1 MRKRSRK
8 SVIAGIL
15 LTLIMGLAVT
25 GCENGQGNSGGSTGD
40 NTSAT
45 TKDTEK
51 DENESETEDLK
62 VVRIGCPG
70 GDGVYSMELANVAY
84 TEGYLEE
91 ELNAVGYTAEISGLG
106 AGAQVNEAIA
116 AGILDIGFYGDL
128 PAITGKS
135 NGLDTTV
142 IAELNANQQF
152 GVLAVNQD
160 IKEAKDLEGMRVI
173 VSQGTTAQY
182 AWEKY
187 AEAKEID
194 TSKVEIINVVS
205 DANSLLQAGEA
216 DAYITGL
223 YVIDM
228 LANLGVGTIVDDTTS
243 VPDATSQYFVVAT
256 NSFIS
261 ENPDAGTAIIK
272 ALIRAQEK
280 VKEDPQSI
288 LDASASENLS
298 AEVYA
303 AYYGFDDSYSFLSPE
318 LTEENINRLKAT
330 SEFMLANKLI
340 QDAVDIDSFVDTS
353 YYEKAVAE

>member
-1 MRKRSRK
+1 MKNSK
-8 SVIAGIL
+8 KISAL
-15 LTLIMGLAVT
+15 LLGTALVLGGLTACADTESGSLESNVT
-25 GCENGQGNSGGSTGD
+25 D
-40 NTSAT
+40 NASAT
-45 TKDTEK
+45 VNISSEDGDEK
-51 DENESETEDLK
+51 TGAEDLK

-70 GDGVYSMELANVAY
+70 ADGAYSMELANVAY
-84 TEGYLEE
+84 AEGYLEE

-106 AGAQVNEAIA
+106 TGAQVNEAIA
-116 AGILDIGFYGDL
+116 GDIIDVACYGDL

-135 NGLDTTV
+135 NGLDTTI

-152 GVLAVNQD
+152 GVLAVNPD

-187 AEAKEID
+187 AEEKGID
-194 TSKVEIINVVS
+194 SDKVEIINVVS
-205 DANSLLQAGEA
+205 EANSLLQTGDA

-223 YVIDM
+223 YVVEM
-228 LANLGVGTIVDDTTS
+228 LANSGLGTIIDDTTS
-243 VPDATSQYFVVAT
+243 VPDATSQFFVVAT

-261 ENPDAGTAIIK
+261 ENPDAGTAIVK

-288 LDASASENLS
+288 LDASASENMI
-298 AEVYA
+298 ADVYA

-318 LTEENINRLKAT
+318 LTSDNINRLKET
-330 SEFMLANKLI
+330 SEFMLENGLI
-340 QDAVDIDSFVDTS
+340 QQTVDIDSFVDIS
-353 YYEKAVAE
+353 YYQNAIAE